1 MGKKFCF
8 AILFLFAISF
18 TVADQLFGILQPD
31 GVYVTVPDLCGQQES
46 QLELPQWAELEAT
59 YRYSD
64 QTPAGV
70 VMSQTP
76 PSGTKLKIREGG
88 ARTLSLTVSLGAE
101 KKTVPNVLG
110 QDHRIASATLRDH
123 GFTVNV
129 VYTSEG
135 DADRVIKQSPEAGAD
150 LPVGSAIT
158 LTVGRSEP
166 AQTVTVP
173 DLTGLSEGHALMELF
188 RRDLSVGNV
197 TSEASDASEGTVI
210 RQSPTAGSIVAPSTK
225 INLTISQG
233 ST

>member
-110 QDHRIASATLRDH
+110 QDHRIASASLRDH

-129 VYTSEG
+129 V
-135 DADRVIKQSPEAGAD
+135 
-150 LPVGSAIT
+150 
-158 LTVGRSEP
+158 
-166 AQTVTVP
+166 
-173 DLTGLSEGHALMELF
+173 
-188 RRDLSVGNV
+188 
-197 TSEASDASEGTVI
+197 
-210 RQSPTAGSIVAPSTK
+210 
-225 INLTISQG
+225 
-233 ST
+233 